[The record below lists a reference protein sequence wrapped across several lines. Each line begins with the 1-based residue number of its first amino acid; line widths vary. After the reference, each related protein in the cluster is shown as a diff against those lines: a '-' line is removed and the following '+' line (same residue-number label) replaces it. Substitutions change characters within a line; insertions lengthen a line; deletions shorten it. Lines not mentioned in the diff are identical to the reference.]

1 MLKPESVV
9 IVADNTGVKKA
20 KIIRILKSS
29 MAKTARIADKV
40 VVAVQEV
47 APTSTI
53 KKWEVSQAIVVR
65 TRKEIARKDGTYIRF
80 WDNAII
86 LMSKDAKGEIKPI
99 GKRIFWPVARELRE
113 LWYRNITNMAEEVI

>member
-29 MAKTARIADKV
+29 MAKTAWIADKV